1 MSAAKIRA
9 FARAALKEWAMNRY
23 VVSIAVGGV
32 LLATI
37 AAKAQPSTAD
47 YPNKPIRVVVTVPAG
62 GGVDTVTRLVTERM
76 RTIVGQPFVVE
87 NKGGAGGNIAADY
100 VYQQEPDGYTLM
112 ASQPS
117 PLTTNVVLYKSLSFD
132 PMAFSP

>member
-1 MSAAKIRA
+1 MSAAKFSV

-23 VVSIAVGGV
+23 FAPIVVGAV
-32 LLATI
+32 LLAGT
-37 AAKAQPSTAD
+37 AHAQDD

-76 RTIVGQPFVVE
+76 RTVVGQPFVIE

-112 ASQPS
+112 A
-117 PLTTNVVLYKSLSFD
+117 
-132 PMAFSP
+132 